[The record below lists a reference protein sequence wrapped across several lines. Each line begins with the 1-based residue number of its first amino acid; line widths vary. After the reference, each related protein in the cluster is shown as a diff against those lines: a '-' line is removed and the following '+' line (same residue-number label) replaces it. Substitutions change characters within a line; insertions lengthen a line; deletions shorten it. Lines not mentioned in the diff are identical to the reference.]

1 MYSFRCETWKE
12 YTVLCNVNKLY
23 VAVSLAAHLCSIHN
37 ACFVGLAPF
46 VSFLILSM
54 SCDVSERRESKHC
67 QRDPINT
74 GGKQLMGKLS
84 SLVWEYLYMHVY
96 T

>member
-1 MYSFRCETWKE
+1 MRNMERVHSLVY
-12 YTVLCNVNKLY
+12 NKLY

-54 SCDVSERRESKHC
+54 SCDVSERRDSKHC
-67 QRDPINT
+67 QRDPT
-74 GGKQLMGKLS
+74 
-84 SLVWEYLYMHVY
+84 LVANN
-96 T
+96 